1 MQSISRGEVAA
12 GAEAVAAVAEAGARC
27 PRLTIIPFLILSIAR
42 GEVAAVA
49 AVAAVAEAGARCI
62 QSISREARA

>member
-27 PRLTIIPFLILSIAR
+27 PRLTTIPFLILSIAR
-42 GEVAAVA
+42 GEVA